1 MERHPMKTT
10 FTLFVLAMLAVAR
23 AADQAS
29 DPGKVTTNQPGPASQ
44 LNLPLG
50 LPSEKVRDM
59 MRFQTTTV
67 ARVLGVDFEVDGVLP
82 RVLHADHPLHLFN
95 PLAPADY
102 GTGFENLSLNP
113 RTHQVEG
120 ISFLTLRF

>member
-1 MERHPMKTT
+1 MKTT
-10 FTLFVLAMLAVAR
+10 LSLFVLAMLAVGR
-23 AADQAS
+23 AADQS
-29 DPGKVTTNQPGPASQ
+29 SEPGNVATNQPSQVNQ

-50 LPSEKVRDM
+50 LSSEKVRDM

-82 RVLHADHPLHLFN
+82 RVLQADHPLHLLN

-113 RTHQVEG
+113 RTHQIEG
-120 ISFLTLRF
+120 ISFLTFRF

>member
-1 MERHPMKTT
+1 MKTIL
-10 FTLFVLAMLAVAR
+10 TLFVLAMLAVVR
-23 AADQAS
+23 AADPS
-29 DPGKVTTNQPGPASQ
+29 SEPGKASTNQPSQVNQ

-82 RVLHADHPLHLFN
+82 RVLQADHPLHLLN

-113 RTHQVEG
+113 RTHQIEG
-120 ISFLTLRF
+120 ISFLTFRF

>member
-1 MERHPMKTT
+1 MKTIP
-10 FTLFVLAMLAVAR
+10 TLFVLAVLAGAR
-23 AADQAS
+23 AGDQS
-29 DPGKVTTNQPGPASQ
+29 SEPGKAATNQPGQANQ

-67 ARVLGVDFEVDGVLP
+67 ARVLGVNFEVDGVLP
-82 RVLHADHPLHLFN
+82 RLLKADHPLHLIN

-113 RTHQVEG
+113 RTHQIEG
-120 ISFLTLRF
+120 ISFLSFRF